1 MTTFHLI
8 WLFNCSNLTKIC
20 TRMGFEPMIFLRQW
34 RSALINNAI
43 YLCIYCKHN
52 NLDSVKSYRLK
63 FQNYNTCKEMT
74 HHCWNISAED
84 LLFHVHS
91 ASFNPFNSK
100 SNKHLISPYRNTA
113 ESFIKVMRIKE
124 MITNLRSFYFLTNS
138 PLQYQKK
145 CIEKSK
151 ENVHNGVN

>member
-1 MTTFHLI
+1 
-8 WLFNCSNLTKIC
+8 
-20 TRMGFEPMIFLRQW
+20 
-34 RSALINNAI
+34 
-43 YLCIYCKHN
+43 
-52 NLDSVKSYRLK
+52 
-63 FQNYNTCKEMT
+63 MT
-74 HHCWNISAED
+74 HHCWNISTED

-91 ASFNPFNSK
+91 ASFNPFNPK

-124 MITNLRSFYFLTNS
+124 MITNLRSFYFLTRHS
-138 PLQYQKK
+138 PFQYQKK

>member
-1 MTTFHLI
+1 
-8 WLFNCSNLTKIC
+8 
-20 TRMGFEPMIFLRQW
+20 
-34 RSALINNAI
+34 
-43 YLCIYCKHN
+43 
-52 NLDSVKSYRLK
+52 
-63 FQNYNTCKEMT
+63 MT
-74 HHCWNISAED
+74 HHCWNISAKD
-84 LLFHVHS
+84 LLFHVNL
-91 ASFNPFNSK
+91 ASFNPFNPK

-151 ENVHNGVN
+151 ENVRNGVN

>member
-1 MTTFHLI
+1 
-8 WLFNCSNLTKIC
+8 
-20 TRMGFEPMIFLRQW
+20 
-34 RSALINNAI
+34 
-43 YLCIYCKHN
+43 
-52 NLDSVKSYRLK
+52 
-63 FQNYNTCKEMT
+63 MT
-74 HHCWNISAED
+74 HHCWNSAED

-91 ASFNPFNSK
+91 ASFNPFNPK

-124 MITNLRSFYFLTNS
+124 MITTLRSFYFLTNS

-151 ENVHNGVN
+151 ENVRNGVN

>member
-1 MTTFHLI
+1 
-8 WLFNCSNLTKIC
+8 
-20 TRMGFEPMIFLRQW
+20 
-34 RSALINNAI
+34 
-43 YLCIYCKHN
+43 
-52 NLDSVKSYRLK
+52 
-63 FQNYNTCKEMT
+63 MT

-84 LLFHVHS
+84 LLFHVNS

-100 SNKHLISPYRNTA
+100 SNKHLISPNRNTA
-113 ESFIKVMRIKE
+113 ESFTKVMRIKE

>member
-1 MTTFHLI
+1 
-8 WLFNCSNLTKIC
+8 
-20 TRMGFEPMIFLRQW
+20 
-34 RSALINNAI
+34 
-43 YLCIYCKHN
+43 
-52 NLDSVKSYRLK
+52 
-63 FQNYNTCKEMT
+63 MT
-74 HHCWNISAED
+74 HHSWNISAED
-84 LLFHVHS
+84 LLFHVNS

-100 SNKHLISPYRNTA
+100 SNKHLISPNRNTA

>member
-1 MTTFHLI
+1 
-8 WLFNCSNLTKIC
+8 
-20 TRMGFEPMIFLRQW
+20 
-34 RSALINNAI
+34 
-43 YLCIYCKHN
+43 
-52 NLDSVKSYRLK
+52 
-63 FQNYNTCKEMT
+63 MT
-74 HHCWNISAED
+74 HHCWNISAKD

-91 ASFNPFNSK
+91 ASFNPFNPK

-124 MITNLRSFYFLTNS
+124 MITTLRSFYFLTNS

-151 ENVHNGVN
+151 ENVRNGVN

>member
-1 MTTFHLI
+1 
-8 WLFNCSNLTKIC
+8 
-20 TRMGFEPMIFLRQW
+20 
-34 RSALINNAI
+34 
-43 YLCIYCKHN
+43 
-52 NLDSVKSYRLK
+52 
-63 FQNYNTCKEMT
+63 MT

-84 LLFHVHS
+84 LLFHVNS

-124 MITNLRSFYFLTNS
+124 MITTLRSFYFLTNS

-151 ENVHNGVN
+151 ENVRNDVN